1 MQSMESINAEFER
14 QNTGQTGSSAL
25 SVSDKTLALS
35 RLRNRFV
42 WSMLYASLAAYFGI
56 LIIVLGCSDV
66 MYIPVYG
73 EFNLGLLAV
82 VFQFALVIATFW
94 AYCAWA
100 GRVYDP
106 KASELLQSA
115 LGQQNG
121 DRHG

>member
-1 MQSMESINAEFER
+1 
-14 QNTGQTGSSAL
+14 
-25 SVSDKTLALS
+25 
-35 RLRNRFV
+35 
-42 WSMLYASLAAYFGI
+42 MLYASLAAYFGI